1 VPRNRFLDGDLMS
14 FRNETGDL
22 QNQFWIT
29 ILSGK
34 TAVLARVLVQLRT
47 RVRGERL
54 PVTIL
59 VKIIEILRS
68 FEDFGDFISI
78 FMFM

>member
-1 VPRNRFLDGDLMS
+1 MPRNRFLDGDLMS

-54 PVTIL
+54 PVNIL

>member
-1 VPRNRFLDGDLMS
+1 MPRNRFLDGDLMS
-14 FRNETGDL
+14 YRNETGDL

-54 PVTIL
+54 PVNIL